1 MCLGRGACRDTSC
14 KLLREMVSILVGK
27 VIGNGFNRIT
37 YSKDLHSSCK
47 IVEKLPHG
55 KCSPSHMYF
64 WHLCKTLILL
74 LLSLITVPYQYGV
87 RGTIVAFKDLNYS

>member
-1 MCLGRGACRDTSC
+1 MACRDTSC

-64 WHLCKTLILL
+64 WYLCKTRIMF
-74 LLSLITVPYQYGV
+74 LLSLITRLYKHSV
-87 RGTIVAFKDLNYS
+87 RGIIVAFKDLKYS